1 MKTFLSFIEEDM
13 VNYNHVNQHWQLRH
27 DAEGH
32 GFKSEHPHLI
42 LKDAKP
48 HVDYDA
54 LEAGKRVHAYI
65 HGTPT
70 KSIPAGHSKR
80 EIKFNP
86 GNTDHPFIHKD
97 DGSPVTHAHYVE
109 FNGKTVHAHYKS

>member
-1 MKTFLSFIEEDM
+1 MKSFLTYIEEDM

-27 DAEGH
+27 DSEGH

-42 LKDAKP
+42 LKDGRP

-54 LEAGKRVHAYI
+54 HEAGKRVHAYI
-65 HGTPT
+65 HGTPA
-70 KSIPAGHSKR
+70 KSIPAGHTKR

-86 GNTDHPFIHKD
+86 GNLDHPFIHKD
-97 DGSPVTHAHYVE
+97 DNSPVTHAHYVE